1 MKLFLRYF
9 ILISISL
16 ITLILL
22 GLYFVG
28 SSISETVIS
37 EKKMLLKNYNKLIH
51 VVAPK
56 KSDLSI
62 ENNYLKIL
70 AENLEI
76 RITAIEKDGRVF
88 YDSTFFD
95 DVSLKNIENHLGRKE
110 IDDAISKGE
119 GTDIRVSS
127 TVGVSSLYYAK
138 LIDSD
143 YVLRVSFSFR
153 KIENYIVDFKYHII
167 AIFTILVTAVIVLS
181 YYFSKRLSLPVE
193 NLNDMINKIEK
204 GDNIEL
210 ENYYVTSDEISK
222 LIYRL
227 YNNMNARENALL
239 EEKKKMNFILSSLT
253 DGVALLTDNW
263 VVLYRNDKYIE
274 MFGND
279 ATDIFNELKD
289 FESLKLFNDLKQKG
303 DGKHFIKYKN
313 KFYEVILKSY
323 NKYKILVFHDSSD
336 QMRYHAFKS
345 ELIANISHELKTPV
359 SIIMGYSET
368 LMNSDIDASTR
379 EKFSKKLY
387 ESSLRLDNLIT
398 DIIQLH
404 SLESSGRNL
413 LVEKGINIGEL
424 KHELEEIYKDSVKNI
439 SFAFDDAYVGVL
451 KEHILSIY
459 KNLIDNAIT
468 YSMGE
473 NVYVGFKKAGE
484 KLILTVDDEGPVIS
498 DDEKGKIFER
508 FYTTSK
514 SRNKKNS
521 GTGLGLS
528 IVKHTSEIYNGYVEL
543 IKGIYGGN
551 CFKVVLSD
559 KLSS

>member
-1 MKLFLRYF
+1 MKLFFRYF

-16 ITLILL
+16 MAIISL
-22 GLYFVG
+22 GFYFVV
-28 SSISETVIS
+28 SSISETVVA
-37 EKKMLLKNYNKLIH
+37 ERKDLLENYSKLIH
-51 VVAPK
+51 VIAPNR
-56 KSDLSI
+56 SDLSMG
-62 ENNYLKIL
+62 NNLIKVL
-70 AENLEI
+70 AESLEI
-76 RITAIEKDGRVF
+76 RVTAIEKDGRVF
-88 YDSTFFD
+88 YDSTFNN
-95 DVSLKNIENHLGRKE
+95 SSIKNIENHLGRKE
-110 IDDAISKGE
+110 VDDAISKGE

-127 TVGVSSLYYAK
+127 TVGVNSLYYAK

-143 YVLRVSFSFR
+143 YILRVSFPFR
-153 KIENYIVDFKYHII
+153 NIENYIVDFKYHII
-167 AIFTILVTAVIVLS
+167 AIFTILILAVTLLS
-181 YYFSKRLSLPVE
+181 YYFSKRLSLPLE
-193 NLNDMINKIEK
+193 NLNDIINKIEK
-204 GDNIEL
+204 GESIEL
-210 ENYYVTSDEISK
+210 ENYYSTNDEISK

-227 YNNMNARENALL
+227 YNNMNIRENALL

-253 DGVALLTDNW
+253 DGVALLTDKW
-263 VVLYRNDKYIE
+263 MILYRNDKYIE

-279 ATDIFNELKD
+279 AIDIFNELKD

-303 DGKHFIKYKN
+303 DGKHFVRYKN

-368 LMNSDIDASTR
+368 LMNSDIDAETR

-404 SLESSGRNL
+404 ALESSGRNF
-413 LVEKGINIGEL
+413 LVEKGINTYEL
-424 KHELEEIYKDSVKNI
+424 KHELEEIYKDSAKKI
-439 SFAFDDAYVGVL
+439 SFTFDDAYVGVL

-468 YSMGE
+468 YSTGE
-473 NVYVGFKKAGE
+473 NVYVGFKKAAD
-484 KLILTVDDEGPVIS
+484 KLILTVDDEGPVIPE
-498 DDEKGKIFER
+498 DERGKIFER